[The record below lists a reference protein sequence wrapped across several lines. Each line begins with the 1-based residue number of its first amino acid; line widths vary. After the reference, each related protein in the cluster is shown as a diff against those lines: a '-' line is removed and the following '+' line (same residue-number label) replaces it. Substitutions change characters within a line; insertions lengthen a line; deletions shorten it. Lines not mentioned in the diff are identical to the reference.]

1 MQVLT
6 HRTPAVQVAAAA
18 RLRSPPASW
27 EDRRR
32 VGPARMD
39 PEGWAPP
46 AQTELPSPSPWARPE
61 AMRVPVAGI
70 PRTEERR
77 VRGGGTG
84 PRGRSGRSIIISF
97 RGSALLPV
105 ALVAEAE
112 DRAQETIP
120 TWAVEEAVAEVEAVY

>member
-1 MQVLT
+1 
-6 HRTPAVQVAAAA
+6 
-18 RLRSPPASW
+18 
-27 EDRRR
+27 
-32 VGPARMD
+32 
-39 PEGWAPP
+39 
-46 AQTELPSPSPWARPE
+46 
-61 AMRVPVAGI
+61 MRVPVAGI

-77 VRGGGTG
+77 VRAARSV
-84 PRGRSGRSIIISF
+84 PRGRSVRSIIISF